1 MIDAFRIAYRRTN
14 MKKHYIVENHL
25 GLFDTWA
32 ISAARAISNIRYRL
46 FGGQCGVS
54 TIHWKAWEA

>member
-1 MIDAFRIAYRRTN
+1 
-14 MKKHYIVENHL
+14 MKRHYWVETHI

-46 FGGQCGVS
+46 FGGKCGIS
-54 TIHWKAWEA
+54 TIYWKAWEA